1 MRHNAMWNITGQRVN
16 FVLIDRS

>member
-1 MRHNAMWNITGQRVN
+1 MWNITGQRVN